1 MTTVENRY
9 LVGNYAPVS
18 DEVTTIDLP
27 VTGSLPEALSGRY
40 LRNGPNPLATPEPST
55 YHWFTGDGMVHGIR
69 IRDGRAEW
77 YRNRW
82 VRSAEVA
89 RALGEPIRPG
99 PVHADMDFAPNT
111 NVIGH
116 AGRTFAIVE
125 AGARPYELTY
135 ELDTLGPSDF
145 GGTLPGGYTAHPKRD
160 PVSGELHAVSY
171 YWGWGNLV
179 QYTVV
184 DTKGTVRK
192 VADIEVGGPVSV
204 HDMSLTERFAVIY
217 DLPVVFDAEA
227 ALSGAGFPYRWDP
240 DYRAR
245 VGLMERDGGS
255 EDVSWFDVEPCYV
268 FHPMNAY
275 DDGGTV
281 VLDVVRHQRMFDTHP
296 LGPDEGPPTLER
308 WSIDLAGGKLIEER
322 LDDRGQEFPRVD
334 ERLVGRRHRYG
345 YAGAFLVDDSALIKH
360 DLQRRTSEVR
370 PTASPGG
377 ASEAVFVP
385 SGPVSAEDDGWV
397 LSLVYDAD
405 RDASDLLVLNAA
417 DFTGPPQAIVHL
429 PQRVPFGFHGN
440 WVPDGS

>member
-1 MTTVENRY
+1 MTTVQNRY
-9 LVGNYAPVS
+9 LEDNYAPVA
-18 DEVTTIDLP
+18 DEITATELS

-40 LRNGPNPLATPEPST
+40 LRNGPNPLSAPEPST

-69 IRDGRAEW
+69 LRDGRAEW

-89 RALGEPIRPG
+89 QGLGEPVRPG
-99 PVHADMDFAPNT
+99 PVHGDMDFAPNT

-135 ELDTLGPSDF
+135 ELDTVGPSDF

-160 PVSGELHAVSY
+160 PATGELHAMSY

-184 DTKGTVRK
+184 DTAGLVRK
-192 VADIEVGGPVSV
+192 AIDIEVGGPVSV

-217 DLPVVFDAEA
+217 DLPVVFDLDA
-227 ALSGAGFPYRWDP
+227 AMSGAGFPYRWDP

-245 VGLMERDGGS
+245 VGLLEREGGA
-255 EDVSWFDVEPCYV
+255 EDVRWFDVEPCYV

-275 DDGGTV
+275 DDGDRV
-281 VLDVVRHQRMFDTHP
+281 VLDVVRHGKMFDAHR

-308 WSIDLAGGKLIEER
+308 WSVDLTGGKVVEER

-334 ERLVGRRHRYG
+334 ERVVGRRHRYG
-345 YAGAFLVDDSALIKH
+345 YAGAFLVNETALVKH
-360 DLQRRTSEVR
+360 DLERRTSEVR
-370 PTASPGG
+370 LLDAAGG

-385 SGPVSAEDDGWV
+385 SGPEAAEDDGWV
-397 LSLVYDAD
+397 LSLVHNPD
-405 RDASDLLVLNAA
+405 RDAGDLLVLNAG
-417 DFTGPPQAIVHL
+417 DFTGEPQAIVHL

-440 WVPDGS
+440 WVPDSA